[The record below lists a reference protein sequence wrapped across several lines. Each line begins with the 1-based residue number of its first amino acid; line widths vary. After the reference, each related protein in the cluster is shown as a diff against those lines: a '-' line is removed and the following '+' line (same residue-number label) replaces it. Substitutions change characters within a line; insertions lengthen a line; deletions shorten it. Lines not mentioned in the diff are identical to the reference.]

1 MYNDT
6 HFFIMLLEFSKFYKN
21 KIYYFYNQKVS
32 SIKLK
37 IETTQGKHLENFWCY
52 CLELILINR
61 HNLKNNN
68 TFMFYIS
75 KVPIIHPLG
84 HFIKTVEY

>member
-1 MYNDT
+1 
-6 HFFIMLLEFSKFYKN
+6 MLLAFSKFYKI

-37 IETTQGKHLENFWCY
+37 IKTTQGKHLENFWCY

-61 HNLKNNN
+61 HTYNLKNNN

-75 KVPIIHPLG
+75 KVPIIHPVG